1 MGNFMEDG
9 LEIAVG
15 IMAIVLLAAYLLP
28 VAFDAWFN
36 ASTSSWTSDVAD
48 LWDLVPLL
56 AMLALLLF
64 FIGYAVYKAFSR

>member
-1 MGNFMEDG
+1 MANFMEEG

-36 ASTSSWTSDVAD
+36 ASTGTWSSDVAS

-56 AMLALLLF
+56 ALLALLLF
-64 FIGYAVYKAFSR
+64 FIGYAVYSAFSR